1 MTIRANALDYDM
13 LILVGIGPKADLAL
27 ERFLDGHKQK
37 KPLIFRCEEVLV
49 WDPYG
54 SLARSIL
61 SALMRYSAIQEIW
74 ILGYKGEQD
83 STFSILSENA
93 DKRTV
98 STATYL
104 ISHLSGLSE
113 DRWFHVP
120 SDESSGAWK
129 TAHLLQNHP
138 LLPRPVKVKVAL
150 LDNQDHLIVQE

>member
-1 MTIRANALDYDM
+1 VDYDM
-13 LILVGIGPKADLAL
+13 LILVGIGPKADHSL
-27 ERFLDGHKQK
+27 ERFLNGHKQK

-61 SALMRYSAIQEIW
+61 SALMRYSAIYEIW
-74 ILGYKGEQD
+74 ILGCKSEQE
-83 STFSILSENA
+83 STFSILSENV
-93 DKRTV
+93 DNLTT

-104 ISHLSGLSE
+104 ISHLSGLSD

-120 SDESSGAWK
+120 SDESSGACQ

-138 LLPRPVKVKVAL
+138 LLPRPVTVNVAL
-150 LDNQDHLIVQE
+150 PDKQDFLTVQE

>member
-61 SALMRYSAIQEIW
+61 SALVRYSAIQEIW
-74 ILGYKGEQD
+74 ILGYQGED
-83 STFSILSENA
+83 ATAFSILSENA
-93 DKRTV
+93 DKQTV

-138 LLPRPVKVKVAL
+138 LLPRPVTVNVAL
-150 LDNQDHLIVQE
+150 LDNQNHLIVQE